1 VKLSSY
7 LETKADR
14 DQNLGELMKYNVFL
28 CHNSKEK
35 AAVQQIADALKS
47 YGLTYWLDDSEIVP
61 GRPVLDAIEAGL
73 LGSKSVAVFIG
84 PDSMGQWQKQ
94 ESRIAVAQAI
104 TRNIPVIPVFLP
116 GVPQQIRNELAP
128 ALQTFHWVDFSKGIE
143 DEKALSRLRWG
154 ITGEKPK
161 EAAPVLAR
169 PPEQAAR
176 RDPVNNAI
184 QDMVETLWSQNLTFF
199 IGPGA
204 SYSNPPA
211 RTCDI
216 TRELLRELNIIQDD
230 YQWLLPPIDI
240 AGLYYSGRYSDQRL
254 EDRIV
259 NMLQNFPQDIS
270 GTQDSLA
277 RLLKLLATRPKR
289 RIRGNPRP
297 QLIVTTN
304 LDLMTER
311 ALLRAGLPFS
321 RIVQHRSG
329 DQISV
334 NEYKDIK
341 LADDDVL
348 EYPGPG
354 GQERLSLTD
363 PIALDEFIQRHGART
378 IRNKENLGTDDNALH
393 TLPLHQLTEPILYK
407 SLGSQEM
414 QNSCVLSSAHHYDF
428 ARNVLRRS
436 CIPAQITEIIGNSM
450 ILFIGLSFMDPDFR
464 LTYNTLLTNALDDI
478 NRSDRGYA
486 IQLPPESYQDDDI
499 YRHMESGLWENIKDY
514 GRGRLGIKTIEEQ
527 SDMFLNRLYS
537 AVETDITN
545 KNYEHSPS
553 VSN

>member
-1 VKLSSY
+1 MVF
-7 LETKADR
+7 
-14 DQNLGELMKYNVFL
+14 NVFL

-47 YGLTYWLDDSEIVP
+47 YGLTYWLDDSEIPP
-61 GRPVLDAIEAGL
+61 GRPILDAIEAGL
-73 LGSKSVAVFIG
+73 RGSESVAVFIG
-84 PDSMGQWQKQ
+84 PHSMGQWQKP
-94 ESRIAVAQAI
+94 ESRIAVAQSI
-104 TRNIPVIPVFLP
+104 SRNIPVIPVFLP
-116 GVPQQIRNELAP
+116 GVPQQIKNDLAP
-128 ALQTFHWVDFSKGIE
+128 ALATFRYVEFNNGLNDPE
-143 DEKALSRLRWG
+143 ALIKLRWG
-154 ITGEKPK
+154 ITQEKPK
-161 EAAPVLAR
+161 SPEPGPPRPLEQPV
-169 PPEQAAR
+169 R
-176 RDPVNNAI
+176 RDPVDNAI
-184 QDMVETLWSQNLTFF
+184 KDLVETLRSQNLTFF

-216 TRELLRELNIIQDD
+216 ARELLRDLQIIPDD
-230 YQWLLPPIDI
+230 YGPQSLLPPIDI
-240 AGLYYSGRYSDQRL
+240 AGLYYSVDNSDQRL

-259 NMLQNFPQDIS
+259 NMLQDFPREIS

-277 RLLKLLATRPKR
+277 RLLNLLATRPKR
-289 RIRGNPRP
+289 RIRGNPR

-341 LADDDVL
+341 LAEDNVL
-348 EYPGPG
+348 EYPGPER
-354 GQERLSLTD
+354 QERLSLTD

-414 QNSCVLSSAHHYDF
+414 QNSCVLSSAHHYEF
-428 ARNVLRRS
+428 ARNVMRRN
-436 CIPAQITEIIGNSM
+436 CIPAQITEVIGNST

-486 IQLPPESYQDDDI
+486 IQLPPESYQDDI
-499 YRHMESGLWENIKDY
+499 YRHMERRLWEKLKDY
-514 GRGRLGIKTIEEQ
+514 GLRRLGIKTIEEQ
-527 SDMFLNRLYS
+527 SDLFLNRLF
-537 AVETDITN
+537 AVVEADIT
-545 KNYEHSPS
+545 K
-553 VSN
+553 